1 MTDTSNCVLNDGTCK
16 RRDDIRKI
24 ALKLIGD
31 MAEAA
36 EDNGKKFAN
45 GYILGVYDLADKLT
59 EEIKNEN

>member
-1 MTDTSNCVLNDGTCK
+1 MDSSVFMKRTSNMNITT
-16 RRDDIRKI
+16 DDIHKI

-31 MAEAA
+31 MAGAA

-59 EEIKNEN
+59 EEIENEN

>member
-1 MTDTSNCVLNDGTCK
+1 MNIAV
-16 RRDDIRKI
+16 DDIRKA

-31 MAEAA
+31 MAESA

-59 EEIKNEN
+59 KEIENEN

>member
-1 MTDTSNCVLNDGTCK
+1 MNITTN
-16 RRDDIRKI
+16 DIRKM

-59 EEIKNEN
+59 EEIENENQ